1 MGASQGANSHP
12 QRLTIDIFQK
22 TSAHNTHQDINRKA
36 STVPH
41 RFNEKHGKRD
51 VATRQC
57 APAPLKALQKNLSP
71 FLAHFPLK
79 KQKVKGTILAC
90 FEFAELDR

>member
-36 STVPH
+36 STVRL
-41 RFNEKHGKRD
+41 RFNEKYGKRD

-57 APAPLKALQKNLSP
+57 APTPLKAIQKSP
-71 FLAHFPLK
+71 SSSLLHVPPQ
-79 KQKVKGTILAC
+79 KQPEVALWPKVV
-90 FEFAELDR
+90 FF